1 MPRSHWYM
9 AEWKIKN
16 TSKIEK
22 KSGNY
27 HPVVLELLKNRK
39 IEKENEIRDFFE
51 FNYDNLTDPTEISGM
66 EKAMARI
73 AEAKEKKEKIFV
85 FGDYD
90 ADGVTAAVLIF
101 ETLESLGFQNIFAY
115 IPDRQSE
122 GYGINKKA
130 VEYIK
135 SQGGNLIITVDCGIS
150 NFEEIEVAQ
159 KQGIDVIITDHHSI
173 PEKIPE
179 ALAIINPNIPDSGF
193 KSNDLAG
200 VGVAFKLAQALYKK
214 LDENNIDQL
223 KWMLDIVGIGTIADC
238 VPLLFENRILARY
251 GLLVLS
257 KTRRVGLQE
266 MFKVGRI
273 SIDENNIPDAR
284 KVAFQIAPRINAAG
298 RMDHASVSY
307 NLLMEKDRAEARRL
321 ALEVEGKNQ
330 ERQKI
335 TAEIFREVK
344 IMAENAFRDKNLIFA
359 ENKHWPIGVLGLVAG
374 KITEEFKKPS
384 IILQKQ
390 EKECTGS
397 LRSIPEVNI
406 INILREFP
414 DLMTKF
420 GGHAQAAGVTV
431 LRENMP
437 EFYEKLS
444 QAVEEKLKNKKA
456 GSVLEIDLEITEED
470 INWDLAGWLKKME
483 PFGVGNPEPVF
494 LAKNME
500 ILESRIV
507 GNGSK
512 HFKLSLKGS
521 GSSPK
526 IFDSIGF
533 GLVEKF
539 PDLKNGDKIDIVF
552 NLKEDNWN
560 GNKKMQLNLIDLKIA
575 KDEK

>member
-1 MPRSHWYM
+1 M

-16 TSKIEK
+16 TSKFEK
-22 KSGNY
+22 KAGNY
-27 HPVVLELLKNRK
+27 HPIISELLKNRK

-51 FNYDNLTDPTEISGM
+51 FNYDNLTNPMEISGM
-66 EKAMARI
+66 EKAVARI
-73 AEAKEKKEKIFV
+73 ALAKEKKEKIFI

-101 ETLESLGFQNIFAY
+101 ETLENLDFQNIFAY
-115 IPDRQSE
+115 IPDRQLE
-122 GYGINKKA
+122 GYGLNKKA

-135 SQGGNLIITVDCGIS
+135 NQGGNLIITVDCGIS
-150 NFEEIEVAQ
+150 NFEEIEIAR

-214 LDENNIDQL
+214 LDENNVDQL

-273 SIDENNIPDAR
+273 SIDENNIPDAH

-321 ALEVEGKNQ
+321 ALEVESKNQ

-344 IMAENAFRDKNLIFA
+344 IMAENAFRDRNLIFA
-359 ENKHWPIGVLGLVAG
+359 ENEHWPIGVLGLVAG

-390 EKECTGS
+390 EKEYTGS

-414 DLMTKF
+414 ELMTKF

-431 LRENMP
+431 SRENMP

-456 GSVLEIDLEITEED
+456 GSVLEIDLEITAED
-470 INWDLAGWLKKME
+470 INWDLADWLKKME